1 MARTLRGLLRP
12 AALHFTVT
20 LEVVVLQLVQ
30 GLAILIAALMALA
43 GRTQLLLVEPLLIR
57 GPEMVILSEVLVTG
71 FDAPA
76 ALDPR

>member
-1 MARTLRGLLRP
+1 VARTLSGLLRP

-20 LEVVVLQLVQ
+20 LEVLVFQLVQ
-30 GLAILIAALMALA
+30 GLALLIAAVMALA
-43 GRTQLLLVEPLLIR
+43 GKTQIILVKPLLIR
-57 GPEMVILSEVLVTG
+57 LAEMVILSEVLVTG

>member
-1 MARTLRGLLRP
+1 VARTLRGLLRP
-12 AALHFTVT
+12 AALYLTVT